1 MALLIAGFI
10 LFFGAH
16 LSPGVFGLRQTLIN
30 RLGENLFR
38 GVYIATSVL
47 GMTGIIAG
55 KAIAHYVG
63 IYIPPLWAIPVVPV
77 LMAIAFI
84 LLTALLIPSN
94 IRRFTPHPMLWGI
107 VFWSTGHLL
116 ANGDLASIIVFGGFG
131 AYALISMWS
140 LNKRGAQKS
149 TTRYSPVRDIL
160 VVVTGLCICGLAV
173 WLHPYVI
180 GVPATL
186 PYI

>member
-16 LSPGVFGLRQTLIN
+16 LSPGVFGLRQILVD

-38 GVYIATSVL
+38 GLYIATSVL
-47 GMTGIIAG
+47 GMVGIIAG
-55 KAIAHYVG
+55 KSLAHYVG
-63 IYIPPLWAIPVVPV
+63 IYVPPLWAIPIVPILV
-77 LMAIAFI
+77 ALGFI
-84 LLTALLIPSN
+84 FFAALLIPSN
-94 IRRFTPHPMLWGI
+94 ILRFTRHPMLLGI
-107 VFWSTGHLL
+107 VCWSTGHLL

-131 AYALISMWS
+131 AYALISMRS

-149 TTRYSPVRDIL
+149 TARYSPARDIL
-160 VVVTGLCICGLAV
+160 VVITGLCVCGLAV
-173 WLHPYVI
+173 WLHPYAI

-186 PYI
+186 